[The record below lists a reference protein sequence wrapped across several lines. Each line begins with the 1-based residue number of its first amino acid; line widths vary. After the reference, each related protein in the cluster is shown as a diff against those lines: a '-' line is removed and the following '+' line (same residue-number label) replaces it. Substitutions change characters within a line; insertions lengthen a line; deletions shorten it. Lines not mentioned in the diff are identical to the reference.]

1 MVLGAGLSETLNDAR
16 RFQFLV
22 EALGDHA
29 IVMLDTN
36 GIVVSWNFG
45 AQRITGYRSGEIIG
59 RNFACFFAPEDRDS
73 RVPASLLR
81 KAEAENRAERE
92 GWRVRKDGGR
102 FWASSVI
109 EAIHD
114 KDGKLLGFAEVT
126 RDSTRRREAEEA
138 LRESEKQFRRLVE
151 GVTDHA
157 LYMLDPSGVVTNWN
171 AGAQRLEGYTESEI
185 VGRHVSRFYTERD
198 RLLGLPVHALRIA
211 AQDGRFE
218 AEGWRVRKDGSLF
231 WANVVIEPIR
241 DERGAL
247 IGFTEITRDITERR
261 ETQVALQK
269 ARDERDRAQRMEA
282 LGELTGGVAHDFNNV
297 LMIVS
302 GYVEILKTL
311 VAGDAKGRRATEAIE
326 LAVKR
331 GEALTR
337 QLLTFARRQA
347 LNPVVVEIGAHIAAV
362 RAMLASSIGAS
373 IRLVADIP
381 IDLWPVRVDAGEFE
395 LALVNIAFNSRDA
408 MPEGGALAIAA
419 ENVRLMPGEVAQ
431 DLEGEFVALT
441 IADSGCGIPADILPR
456 VFDPFFT
463 TKGSQGT
470 GLGLSQVHGFAHQ
483 SGGTVVID
491 SALGTGT
498 RVTLYLPRAT
508 AAPPPP
514 AAAPPVGPSGGGMVL
529 LVEDNPDVAEVTTGL
544 LEELGYRVHPAVDAQ
559 AALEAA
565 ERQQFDLLLSDVVMP
580 GIMDGLALA
589 RALRQRRPEL
599 PILLVTGYS
608 EAATLDEGEFVVLRK
623 PYRLADLNRALAK
636 ATAGTR
642 KPASER
648 A

>member
-1 MVLGAGLSETLNDAR
+1 LGAGLSETLNDAR

-45 AQRITGYRSGEIIG
+45 AQRITGYRSGEIVG
-59 RNFACFFAPEDRDS
+59 RCFACFFTPEDRDS
-73 RVPASLLR
+73 RVPAALLR
-81 KAEAENRAERE
+81 KAEVENRAERE
-92 GWRVRKDGGR
+92 GWRMRKDGGR

-114 KDGKLLGFAEVT
+114 EDGKLLGFAEVT

-138 LRESEKQFRRLVE
+138 LRASEKQFRRLVE

-157 LYMLDPSGVVTNWN
+157 LYMLDPNGVVTNWN
-171 AGAQRLEGYTESEI
+171 AGAQRLEGYTESDI
-185 VGRHVSRFYTERD
+185 VGRNVSCFYTERD
-198 RLLGLPVHALRIA
+198 RLLGLPAHALRTA

-247 IGFTEITRDITERR
+247 IGFAEIARDVTERR
-261 ETQVALQK
+261 ETQIALQK

-326 LAVKR
+326 LAVRR

-347 LNPVVVEIGAHIAAV
+347 LNPVVVEIGAHIASV

-381 IDLWPVRVDAGEFE
+381 PDLWPVKVDAGEFE
-395 LALVNIAFNSRDA
+395 LALVNIAFNARDA
-408 MPEGGALAIAA
+408 MPEGGALAITA
-419 ENVRLMPGEVAQ
+419 ENVRLAPGEVAQ

-441 IADSGCGIPADILPR
+441 IADTGCGIPADILPR

-463 TKGSQGT
+463 TKGREGT

-514 AAAPPVGPSGGGMVL
+514 AAAPAVEPSGGGMVL

-544 LEELGYRVHPAVDAQ
+544 LEELGYRVHLAVDAQ
-559 AALEAA
+559 AALAAA

-589 RALRQRRPEL
+589 RALRQRHPEL

-608 EAATLDEGEFVVLRK
+608 EAVTLDEGEFIVLRK
-623 PYRLADLNRALAK
+623 PYRLSDLNRALAK
-636 ATAGTR
+636 ALAATR